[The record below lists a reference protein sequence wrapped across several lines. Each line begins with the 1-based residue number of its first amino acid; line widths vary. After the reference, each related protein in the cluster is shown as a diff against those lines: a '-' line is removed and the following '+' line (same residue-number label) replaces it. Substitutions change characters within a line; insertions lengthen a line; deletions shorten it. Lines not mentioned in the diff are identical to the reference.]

1 MTKKPEQS
9 GAERLHKLIARAG
22 IASRRASEDIIAQG
36 RVLVNGIAVKEVG
49 AKADPAVDRI
59 SVDGQ
64 PLRLSETTTVVLL
77 HKPSGVMSTRK
88 DPEGRTTVTH
98 LMPDKYKHLHPIG
111 RLDFDTSGVLFL
123 TDDGDL
129 TQLLTHPSHGVD
141 KVYWA
146 RVRGTVTI
154 DTLKKLESGIYLED
168 GKTAPC
174 RARVRAQT
182 EKNALV
188 QLTLREGKNRQVRR
202 MLEAVGHPVG
212 SLRRVKLG
220 GFGLDGLLSGEHR
233 VLIDAEVHQL
243 RKAAETKPKKVA
255 TKSSP
260 RTKAKAAFNAPE
272 KPTAKPRAATSST
285 RSATETSHELGAK
298 PKTARATARP
308 ATTRTSEG
316 HPLAQR
322 VARRFENPTN
332 APRDEFS
339 PAKPAFAPRSTVA
352 EKREEARRARET
364 KPNENVKPKNPRP
377 AKAVRIA
384 KPLRAQKT
392 DNTTKADAPRDDFF
406 SRDNTP
412 RDAAR
417 EAKPRREYTSRAG
430 AKPSAKTSAAKAAQA
445 DKYASKARRG
455 ARAWGGKTRKRAD

>member
-49 AKADPAVDRI
+49 AKADPSVDRI

-64 PLRLSETTTVVLL
+64 PLRLSDTTTVVLL
-77 HKPSGVMSTRK
+77 HKHSGVMSTKK

-98 LMPDKYKHLHPIG
+98 LMPEKYKHLHPIG

-243 RKAAETKPKKVA
+243 RKATETKPKKVA

-260 RTKAKAAFNAPE
+260 RTKAKAAFNTPE
-272 KPTAKPRAATSST
+272 KPTAKPRVATSST
-285 RSATETSHELGAK
+285 RSDDFDAR
-298 PKTARATARP
+298 PKTARPTASR
-308 ATTRTSEG
+308 REEE
-316 HPLAQR
+316 HLLAQR
-322 VARRFENPTN
+322 VARRFDNSTH
-332 APRDEFS
+332 APRDETA

-352 EKREEARRARET
+352 EQREAARRARET
-364 KPNENVKPKNPRP
+364 KPNENAKPNARP
-377 AKAVRIA
+377 AKSVRVA
-384 KPLRAQKT
+384 KPLRVQKT
-392 DNTTKADAPRDDFF
+392 GDTAKAEAPRDDFF
-406 SRDNTP
+406 ARDNTQ

-417 EAKPRREYTSRAG
+417 ETKPRREYSSRAG
-430 AKPSAKTSAAKAAQA
+430 AKTPAKVTAKKLAQNE
-445 DKYASKARRG
+445 KYASKARRG